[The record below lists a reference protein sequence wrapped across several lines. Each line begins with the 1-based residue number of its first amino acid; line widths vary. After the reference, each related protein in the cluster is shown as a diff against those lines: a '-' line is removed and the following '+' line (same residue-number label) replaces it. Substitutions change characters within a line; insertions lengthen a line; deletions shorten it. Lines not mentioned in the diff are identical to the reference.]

1 MLYEINIKS
10 LGVATWALEIPAGT
24 ADKGGS
30 LPYEVTPSS
39 MECVMSS
46 QCAYQ
51 IVIWK
56 TFGLSLTSRQGDANG
71 EGTTLGVSAICGGV
85 TLSSPEESAGD
96 RLGTARFV
104 PRNKG

>member
-1 MLYEINIKS
+1 
-10 LGVATWALEIPAGT
+10 
-24 ADKGGS
+24 
-30 LPYEVTPSS
+30 
-39 MECVMSS
+39 MEGFTSS

-56 TFGLSLTSRQGDANG
+56 TFGLFLTSHQGDAIG
-71 EGTTLGVSAICGGV
+71 EGTTLEAFAIRGGV

-104 PRNKG
+104 LTNKG